1 MHAECLCKATKVEGI
16 FDRDPVRYPDAAMVR
31 RMSYDRFLT
40 ERIGVMDA
48 TAAALCRDN
57 KLPIRVFK
65 LVNGNIRR
73 VVMGESIGTIVEE

>member
-1 MHAECLCKATKVEGI
+1 
-16 FDRDPVRYPDAAMVR
+16 MVS

-57 KLPIRVFK
+57 KMPIRVFK
-65 LVNGNIRR
+65 LVPGNIQR
-73 VVMGESIGTIVEE
+73 VVLGENIGTVVEE